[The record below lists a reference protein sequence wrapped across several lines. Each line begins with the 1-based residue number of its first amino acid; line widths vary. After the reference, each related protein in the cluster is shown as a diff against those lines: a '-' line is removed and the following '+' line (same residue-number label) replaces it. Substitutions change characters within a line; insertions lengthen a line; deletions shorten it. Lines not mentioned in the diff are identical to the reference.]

1 MELVMGLLGSL
12 AAAVVVI
19 LGIFAIACV
28 LPTLPKLTR
37 AGQKSGRTLDD
48 FVGRVDLG
56 LPVLAT
62 APRGTVDQLRSGTK
76 PPSSS

>member
-19 LGIFAIACV
+19 LGIFVVACV

-48 FVGRVDLG
+48 LVGRVDLG

-62 APRGTVDQLRSGTK
+62 APRGTVDQLCSGTK
-76 PPSSS
+76 PPSLS